1 MRLGGA
7 LARARPGTAAFPTRH
22 GRARAR
28 PARTRVSAGP
38 RPGAR
43 SRAGEPPEPREP
55 SSRARPGPASAV
67 SPGSPSPPR
76 PGVSSASAGAASP
89 LAADARGSVSARA
102 ISVDTPAPPASAEP
116 SSSPRVTR
124 RRRDYVRERPSS
136 PERIGIGRDDD
147 PDASDPL
154 RPSDYSGVS
163 LDAPAEDPDS
173 VDHLASLRHA
183 ERRFLQLHP
192 RAPAPGWFGAENV
205 TAPRAESVTVVD
217 GANRLWLSADGRVD
231 IRRVGPKKSARP
243 GAAHVDA
250 LAARTRLSLPPEAN
264 CLDAVIEEMT
274 TDARTGDVVAATM
287 RWGDVAVARV
297 FVVGERR
304 ERESPETRAA
314 LDAMRERKEAETRGI
329 LRRKMGG
336 GVAEEPEERDPGDS
350 PAGRRR
356 RECWCAKLS
365 SGFVLD
371 FEVNPGACERPSRA
385 MAEIATELEPSG
397 EWFGGGHLMRQHWPL
412 NRGCWEVGPHYP
424 FDNGPHGVNTLVAS
438 HFVSS
443 GGLAV
448 LADPETPYF
457 HVGLNA
463 PLPSPWDHVASDRSF
478 GVGIQNAARLTLP
491 MTHDEDRFGD
501 GLLRLQ
507 ARSAFHRGRGPFKMD
522 HPMIGWE
529 APGFAWEKDGTLA
542 GSVDEGELLLSGE
555 FDEGEE
561 SDEGPRESSDDAK
574 SPPVSWTR
582 REGGSFS
589 KSPPTRHRP
598 LAMRVAFCAEADP
611 KAATEACLRTL
622 PRPSAPPPASV
633 LRAPIWTTW
642 AKFKHG
648 VDQAKTLAFAR
659 EIRANGLDGSVMEI
673 DDKWQSAYGDLDFDA
688 KKFPDPKGMVE
699 ELHAMGFAVT
709 LWVMPFV
716 EENSEAYEEGKDR
729 GYFVGTRNVSMSSS
743 TKFPSQRARGF
754 FKWWNTP
761 PVVALDVTN
770 DEAVEWFVERLERLR
785 STCGIDGFKFDA
797 GEPCFLPRKF
807 STRRPL
813 THPSEYTR
821 GWIERVASRFE
832 LAEVRTGHQTQG
844 VGVLTRM
851 GDRFSEWGNGN
862 GLRSLIPTLLT
873 SAVMGYP
880 FCLPDMIGGN
890 AYFGRR
896 PDRELM
902 TRWAQLNALMPAM
915 QFSIAPWDAGEDVA
929 EMIRDVMALRGE
941 MVEEIVRLSRA
952 SCDALEPICAPLW
965 WLDPKD
971 PNTFGVADQFAL
983 GRDVVVAPVVVP
995 GARTRDVYLPEG
1007 LWVEARDRDGEVY
1020 VGRAWLRD
1028 VHVPLEKLP
1037 CFVRLDAG
1045 AETEMDVERAW

>member
-7 LARARPGTAAFPTRH
+7 LARARPGTAPFPTRH

-38 RPGAR
+38 RPSAFAR
-43 SRAGEPPEPREP
+43 GRPPEPREP
-55 SSRARPGPASAV
+55 SSRAARPGPAAV
-67 SPGSPSPPR
+67 SPLALPAPPR
-76 PGVSSASAGAASP
+76 GLERERGRREP
-89 LAADARGSVSARA
+89 LAADPRGSVSARA

-116 SSSPRVTR
+116 SASPRVTR
-124 RRRDYVRERPSS
+124 RRRDVRERLVS
-136 PERIGIGRDDD
+136 PERDRNRPRRD

-163 LDAPAEDPDS
+163 PHPAEDPDS

-264 CLDAVIEEMT
+264 CLDAVIEEMV

-304 ERESPETRAA
+304 EGVAGDARGARRDAREE
-314 LDAMRERKEAETRGI
+314 
-329 LRRKMGG
+329 GG
-336 GVAEEPEERDPGDS
+336 GDEGYFTQEDGRRRRGGTGGAGSRDS

-561 SDEGPRESSDDAK
+561 SDEGPSREESSDDAK
-574 SPPVSWTR
+574 SPPVSRMR
-582 REGGSFS
+582 REGGDSFS
-589 KSPPTRHRP
+589 NNGLKAPTRHRP

-611 KAATEACLRTL
+611 KAATEALLRTL
-622 PRPSAPPPASV
+622 PPPPRRRPRRCSARRSGRRGRSSSTAWTRRRR
-633 LRAPIWTTW
+633 RA
-642 AKFKHG
+642 
-648 VDQAKTLAFAR
+648 AR

-673 DDKWQSAYGDLDFDA
+673 DDKWQSAHGDLD
-688 KKFPDPKGMVE
+688 
-699 ELHAMGFAVT
+699 L
-709 LWVMPFV
+709 
-716 EENSEAYEEGKDR
+716 
-729 GYFVGTRNVSMSSS
+729 
-743 TKFPSQRARGF
+743 
-754 FKWWNTP
+754 
-761 PVVALDVTN
+761 
-770 DEAVEWFVERLERLR
+770 
-785 STCGIDGFKFDA
+785 
-797 GEPCFLPRKF
+797 
-807 STRRPL
+807 TRRVPG
-813 THPSEYTR
+813 PR
-821 GWIERVASRFE
+821 AWSRSF
-832 LAEVRTGHQTQG
+832 
-844 VGVLTRM
+844 
-851 GDRFSEWGNGN
+851 
-862 GLRSLIPTLLT
+862 
-873 SAVMGYP
+873 
-880 FCLPDMIGGN
+880 
-890 AYFGRR
+890 
-896 PDRELM
+896 
-902 TRWAQLNALMPAM
+902 TRW
-915 QFSIAPWDAGEDVA
+915 G
-929 EMIRDVMALRGE
+929 
-941 MVEEIVRLSRA
+941 SR
-952 SCDALEPICAPLW
+952 
-965 WLDPKD
+965 
-971 PNTFGVADQFAL
+971 
-983 GRDVVVAPVVVP
+983 
-995 GARTRDVYLPEG
+995 
-1007 LWVEARDRDGEVY
+1007 
-1020 VGRAWLRD
+1020 
-1028 VHVPLEKLP
+1028 
-1037 CFVRLDAG
+1037 
-1045 AETEMDVERAW
+1045 